1 MNIARLVFNPLQENT
16 YVVWDATLQAVI
28 IDAGNS
34 SERENAMLE
43 NFISERGLAPVMAV
57 NTHGHFDHLLGAEFV
72 CRRYDVPFA
81 IFQQE
86 LIL

>member
-16 YVVWDATLQAVI
+16 YIVWDATLQAVI

-43 NFISERGLAPVMAV
+43 NFISEK
-57 NTHGHFDHLLGAEFV
+57 D
-72 CRRYDVPFA
+72 
-81 IFQQE
+81 I
-86 LIL
+86 